1 MGNKHSKI
9 TLDSIIKN
17 AILSVHDTEI
27 MRLIDQFP
35 FMANRP
41 LDDRLWTP
49 LIFACICLKL
59 DKVMLLVQ
67 RYLVDINWQDYDG
80 CTALHHLVMIG
91 ENNQSIAIIHY
102 LCSVGART
110 DLKTNTGITAK
121 QLANLNKH
129 VNLEHILTYYEKH
142 GLYAQLTWHNI
153 KKLLFIR
160 KNKDLYRK
168 LPMCII
174 RHITEYM

>member
-1 MGNKHSKI
+1 MGSKQSAV
-9 TLDSIIKN
+9 TLDSMIKN
-17 AILSVHDTEI
+17 AILSVHDIEI
-27 MRLIDQFP
+27 VRLIDQFP
-35 FMANRP
+35 FMAHRP

-49 LIFACICLKL
+49 LIYACICLKL

-67 RYLVDINWQDYDG
+67 RYLADIDWQDYDG

-91 ENNQSIAIIHY
+91 ENKLSIAIIHY

-121 QLANLNKH
+121 QLANLYKH
-129 VNLEHILTYYEKH
+129 TTLEQILTHYEKH
-142 GLYAQLTWHNI
+142 GLYAQLTWHSI
-153 KKLLFIR
+153 KKLLFVR
-160 KNKDLYRK
+160 KYNNLYRK

-174 RHITEYM
+174 RQISEHM